1 MNRRT
6 GVILLIAIAVLGGLA
21 FYLNANPEIAANPTE
36 TTAPTTTRPLW
47 TLTLPEITGI
57 TVSDSAKGLTFVAD
71 VDGTTG
77 VWKISQPQ
85 AGEAD
90 PNQMAGIATSL
101 TNLTVT
107 QDIADAPDL
116 GEFGLKAPAYTI
128 EVRRISGDP
137 LRITIGQKNV
147 TGYMYFVLPQGST
160 TPALVSSALLDTILA
175 LPAAPPL
182 VTPTA
187 PPTEGTP
194 EPLPTLPLPATA
206 TP

>member
-1 MNRRT
+1 M
-6 GVILLIAIAVLGGLA
+6 V
-21 FYLNANPEIAANPTE
+21 
-36 TTAPTTTRPLW
+36 
-47 TLTLPEITGI
+47 EITGI

-77 VWKISQPQ
+77 TWKVSQPQ
-85 AGEAD
+85 VGEAD
-90 PNQMAGIATSL
+90 INQMAGVATSL

-107 QDIADAPDL
+107 QDITDAPDL
-116 GEFGLKAPAYTI
+116 GEFGLEAPAYAI

-137 LRITIGQKNV
+137 LRLTVGGKNV
-147 TGYMYFVLPQGST
+147 TGYMYYVLPQGST
-160 TPALVSSALLDTILA
+160 TPMLVSSTLLDTILA